1 MPSMAP
7 SGRRSPGNPSSASCL
22 LMEARAVCVR
32 VSVCGEV
39 LGRMGGAV
47 LKGAALKVLCMGP
60 ASAADEG

>member
-1 MPSMAP
+1 
-7 SGRRSPGNPSSASCL
+7 
-22 LMEARAVCVR
+22 MEARAVCVR